1 MELYIGGYAQGKL
14 DYVMKKLHNRQF
26 FVADGDNKDVL
37 LELSK
42 AKADT
47 QVVFYHFH
55 SWIRQLIEP
64 KKDAEKETERLI
76 HSYPGIWIISDEVG
90 NGIVPMDP
98 FEREYRER
106 LGRILIRIASESCH
120 VERIICGL
128 GQTIK

>member
-14 DYVMKKLHNRQF
+14 DYVMEKPCDRQF
-26 FVADGDNKDVL
+26 FVADGDKQDVL
-37 LELSK
+37 LKLSEAQAGK
-42 AKADT
+42 

-55 SWIRQLIEP
+55 SWVRRLLEQ
-64 KKDAEKETERLI
+64 KKDAEHEAEQLI
-76 HSYPGIWIISDEVG
+76 CSYPEIWIISDEVG
-90 NGIVPMDP
+90 NGIVPMEP